1 MACTKQLDKLDKII
15 DLAIIIDNCLYKR
28 QLEKRS
34 GGTANFSRYC
44 TKGMKP

>member
-15 DLAIIIDNCLYKR
+15 NLAITINNCLYKR

-34 GGTANFSRYC
+34 RGTANFSRYYTRG
-44 TKGMKP
+44 TKP